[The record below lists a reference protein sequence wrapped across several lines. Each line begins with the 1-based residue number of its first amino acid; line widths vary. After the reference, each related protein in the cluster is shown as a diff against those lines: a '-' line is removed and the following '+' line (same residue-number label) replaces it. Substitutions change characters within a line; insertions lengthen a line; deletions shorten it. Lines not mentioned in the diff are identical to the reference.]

1 MRGQPHLGKAHAA
14 HLKQIHAQAQEV
26 AQLRKQMAFE
36 QALLE
41 SLQQHAGELRAGERG
56 PLRAHIHRAHHPTPS
71 RELRAGRLAEFWAA
85 VSIGLMLLTFVG
97 LMFFAR
103 NYMIWGLVA
112 IVSLFTFIESGFRRQ
127 LTNLVSSLAIGLAV
141 VAALVLLREFFWHIV
156 SLAVLVAGGYILF
169 ENLREFWT

>member
-1 MRGQPHLGKAHAA
+1 
-14 HLKQIHAQAQEV
+14 
-26 AQLRKQMAFE
+26 
-36 QALLE
+36 
-41 SLQQHAGELRAGERG
+41 
-56 PLRAHIHRAHHPTPS
+56 
-71 RELRAGRLAEFWAA
+71 
-85 VSIGLMLLTFVG
+85 MLLTFVG